1 MTSNASSPAPP
12 SGPRDA
18 ESVCELI
25 VLEIADREGI
35 EAWEVTEPLYDVI
48 NPDALES
55 LFRGGPARVAF
66 HYRGYRVTVTH
77 EHEVT
82 IVDRDDE

>member
-1 MTSNASSPAPP
+1 MTSNASSLAPP
-12 SGPRDA
+12 SDPGDA

-55 LFRGGPARVAF
+55 LFRGGPARVTF
-66 HYRGYRVTVTH
+66 LYRGYRVTVTH

-82 IVDRDDE
+82 IVDIEAE